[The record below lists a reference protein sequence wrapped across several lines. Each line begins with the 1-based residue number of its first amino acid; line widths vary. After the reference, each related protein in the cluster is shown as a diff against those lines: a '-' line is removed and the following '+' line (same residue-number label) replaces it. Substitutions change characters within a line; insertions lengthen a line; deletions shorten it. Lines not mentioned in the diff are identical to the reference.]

1 VFRKLNPLLL
11 KGIENNKNDNS
22 YYGNEERKLLNRI
35 AKYKNNYFA
44 WVTNFGLP
52 FTNNLSERSLRGT
65 KSKMKIS
72 GQFQSLDMQDSMHLL
87 RVT

>member
-1 VFRKLNPLLL
+1 MFRKLNPLLL

-44 WVTNFGLP
+44 WITNYASVKSYIETCYRNGIDEY
-52 FTNNLSERSLRGT
+52 TALRRLCDGSPYT
-65 KSKMKIS
+65 VAEILGKNE
-72 GQFQSLDMQDSMHLL
+72 
-87 RVT
+87 